1 MSSKINIKARLQRH
15 ARNTQVLSKKR
26 IFSLLKKFK
35 FFSLIIV
42 LILPIYPSFGSSFGV
57 NEETAVGN
65 YDETT
70 IITAYEGDAEDASI
84 FSKESGFIKPN
95 NTLDDTRD
103 VTGINK
109 LLSYTVTDGD
119 SMGSIAEKFNVS
131 TNSIIWANNFNSDTV
146 IHPGDVIRIP
156 PVSGLAYTVAPGDT
170 LDSLANKY
178 KVDKTKIAEQNKLA
192 INQELLIDQQI
203 IIPGAVKITPPK
215 AVPVITKKD
224 MPNKKKATLAKAAKP
239 KAKTY
244 AVGYTGKGNKFAWG
258 NCTYYVANHKNVTW
272 RGNASAWLRNA
283 ASAGVPTGNNAAPGA
298 IISFR

>member
-95 NTLDDTRD
+95 STLDDTRD
-103 VTGINK
+103 LTGINK

-119 SMGSIAEKFNVS
+119 SMG
-131 TNSIIWANNFNSDTV
+131 
-146 IHPGDVIRIP
+146 
-156 PVSGLAYTVAPGDT
+156 
-170 LDSLANKY
+170 
-178 KVDKTKIAEQNKLA
+178 
-192 INQELLIDQQI
+192 
-203 IIPGAVKITPPK
+203 
-215 AVPVITKKD
+215 
-224 MPNKKKATLAKAAKP
+224 
-239 KAKTY
+239 
-244 AVGYTGKGNKFAWG
+244 
-258 NCTYYVANHKNVTW
+258 
-272 RGNASAWLRNA
+272 
-283 ASAGVPTGNNAAPGA
+283 
-298 IISFR
+298 